1 MSEYESPMDAE
12 NFRPTPYT
20 MRGTERLARKLV
32 LGRLAN
38 MTCGRLRIFD
48 GYGFQG
54 FVGSQ
59 RRSEPS
65 ATIRVT
71 DGRFYTSLA
80 LGGAVGAAEA
90 YMLGYWHCDDLTAL
104 VRLLVVNRNVL
115 ENLGG
120 GLARLANPL
129 RKALHWINRNTK
141 SGARRNISAHYDLGN
156 EFFSLWLDDSMM
168 YSAAVFD
175 RPDMS
180 LEEASVAK
188 LDRIC
193 QKLELTS
200 DDHVLEIGTGWGGF
214 AIHAATHYGC
224 RITTTTISREQ
235 YEFARAR
242 VAEAGLDDR
251 ITLLLKDYR
260 EVEGEFDKLV
270 SIEMIEAVGHA
281 YLDTYFSSCSQRLKP
296 GGMMALQAIT
306 IPEQRYKAALK
317 SVDFIQRYIFP
328 GGFLP
333 SVTAMLQSVGAR
345 TDMRLYHLEDI
356 GEHYATTLRHWRE
369 RFHKKLTQIRDMGY
383 SEEFLRMWEY
393 YYCYCEGAF
402 MERAIGNVQM
412 LLVKP
417 DSRRTPIVPRLAGE

>member
-1 MSEYESPMDAE
+1 MSDYESPMDADD
-12 NFRPTPYT
+12 FRATPYT
-20 MRGTERLARKLV
+20 MRGSDKLARKLV
-32 LGRLAN
+32 LGRLAHL
-38 MTCGRLRIFD
+38 TCGRLRIHD
-48 GYGFQG
+48 GYGCQG
-54 FVGSQ
+54 FAGSE
-59 RRSEPS
+59 RANELSV
-65 ATIRVT
+65 TLRVT

-90 YMLGYWHCDDLTAL
+90 YMLGYWHCDDLTGL
-104 VRLLVVNRNVL
+104 IRLLAANRNVL
-115 ENLGG
+115 ENLGSG
-120 GLARLANPL
+120 PARLANPL

-156 EFFSLWLDDSMM
+156 EFFGLWLDDAMM
-168 YSAAVFD
+168 YSAAVFE
-175 RPDMS
+175 RPDMT
-180 LEEASVAK
+180 LEEASAAK

-193 QKLELTS
+193 QKLELS
-200 DDHVLEIGTGWGGF
+200 PGDHVLEIGTGWGGF

-235 YEFARAR
+235 YDYARAK
-242 VAEAGLDDR
+242 VAQAGLEDR

-260 EVEGEFDKLV
+260 ELEGQFDKLV

-281 YLDTYFSSCSQRLKP
+281 YLDTYFSCCARRLKP

-333 SVTAMLQSVGAR
+333 SVTAMLQSVGAH

-369 RFHKKLTQIRDMGY
+369 RFHKKLRVIREMGY
-383 SEEFLRMWEY
+383 SEEFLRMWDY

-417 DSRRTPIVPRLAGE
+417 ESRRTPIVPSLVGR